1 MVRRTNKELRI
12 RILCSFSNQPRP
24 IREIAHKS
32 KVDWYA
38 TERHLNY
45 LKGRELVTEVF
56 RHKLLRL
63 FQLTNLGK
71 DVVSGLKNKK
81 NAEIQKIIK
90 RL

>member
-1 MVRRTNKELRI
+1 M
-12 RILCSFSNQPRP
+12 P
-24 IREIAHKS
+24 IREIAIKS
-32 KVDWYA
+32 KIDWYS

-45 LKGRELVTEVF
+45 LKGRELVNEVF